1 MRRALARVYT
11 LLLIGFRLRFLNQ
24 LDIAIRVVYNSLF
37 SFWNRIVHFEMNLRL
52 WRIDSFTAAFG
63 RSLLK
68 DDVFDILS
76 LLFFNDNLAGW
87 LLDSQ
92 LGFLLATTE

>member
-1 MRRALARVYT
+1 M
-11 LLLIGFRLRFLNQ
+11 IGFRLRFLSQ

-37 SFWNRIVHFEMNLRL
+37 SFWNRIVHFEMNFGLR
-52 WRIDSFTAAFG
+52 RIDSFTTAFG

-76 LLFFNDNLAGW
+76 LFFFYDNLARW